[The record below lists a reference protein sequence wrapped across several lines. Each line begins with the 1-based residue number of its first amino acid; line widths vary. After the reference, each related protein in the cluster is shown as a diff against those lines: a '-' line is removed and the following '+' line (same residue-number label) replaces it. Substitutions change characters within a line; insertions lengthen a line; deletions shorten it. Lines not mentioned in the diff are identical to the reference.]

1 MQNRQETKQDEVKE
15 IIEKSFIFDGHSDM
29 LNSVIHK
36 HEKGE
41 RGVVKRE
48 HMPRLSSGGIKGQIF
63 SIFVEVRYRPEK
75 TLKRALELLG
85 AMHFELETSDDLALC
100 TSGDDFEK
108 AWEHNDLA
116 ALVGMEGIEP
126 IESQSMTESM
136 ALFRLFYRQGVRC
149 FGLTWQ
155 RRNLAAD
162 GAEEDS
168 TRGGLTRFGSDLVSE
183 MERMHVIID
192 VAHISTQGFYDV
204 LKITKNPVICS
215 HAACRALCNTPRNL
229 TDDQI
234 TKLAEKGGVMGI
246 GFFPT
251 IVDDKDP
258 SIDRVL
264 DHIDHVTDLV
274 GADHVGFGADFSDY
288 IQWSSAE
295 TGEQYTKKGLVTRG
309 LEDVT
314 KMPDLVSGLIER
326 GYSKQE
332 IKKFLGGNFLR
343 LFKKVLR

>member
-1 MQNRQETKQDEVKE
+1 MQERRETRQDEVKE
-15 IIEKSFIFDGHSDM
+15 IIEKSFIFDAHSDM
-29 LNSVIHK
+29 LNSVIQK

-48 HMPRLSSGGIKGQIF
+48 HMPRLSRGGIKGQIF

-75 TLKRALELLG
+75 TLKRALELLD
-85 AMHFELETSDDLALC
+85 AMHVELETSVDLMLC
-100 TSGDDFEK
+100 TSGNDFVK
-108 AWEHNDLA
+108 AWKQNDLA
-116 ALVGMEGIEP
+116 VLIGMEGIEP
-126 IESQSMTESM
+126 LESQSMNESM
-136 ALFRLFYRQGVRC
+136 ALLRSFYRQGVRC

-155 RRNLAAD
+155 SRNLAAD
-162 GAEEDS
+162 GAEEDA
-168 TRGGLTRFGSDLVSE
+168 TKGGLTRFGSDLVSE
-183 MERMHVIID
+183 VERMHAVID

-204 LKITKNPVICS
+204 LKITENPIICS
-215 HAACRALCNTPRNL
+215 HTACRALCDTPRNL

-234 TKLAEKGGVMGI
+234 MKLAEKGGVMGV

-251 IVDDKDP
+251 IVDDKNP

-295 TGEQYTKKGLVTRG
+295 TGEQYFKKKLVTRG
-309 LEDVT
+309 LENVT
-314 KMPDLVSGLIER
+314 KMPNLVSGMIKR
-326 GYSKQE
+326 GHSKQE
-332 IKKFLGGNFLR
+332 IKKFLGENFLR
-343 LFKKVLR
+343 VFKKVLR